1 MLLRADA
8 QLTAVLGYFIGKESK
23 CIYLREAFSHFEQ
36 GRTKPSAKDFTNH
49 AAHDGG

>member
-8 QLTAVLGYFIGKESK
+8 QLTAVLGYFIWKESK

-36 GRTKPSAKDFTNH
+36 GRTKLSGENFTDH